1 MIHRLPAFKADQLQ
15 LEAHQIPYGRVR
27 FYSYAN
33 SFIGYNVSVHV
44 PQLKLSELRPGME
57 NVELIVELISLEE
70 PRKVTTYSGLEHT
83 LVEGLVKDGSGSMK
97 LTVWNEKIEEL
108 EGIEAGDTLKL
119 VDCFVTSFK
128 GELSVN
134 VGRDSGIQRQ

>member
-1 MIHRLPAFKADQLQ
+1 M
-15 LEAHQIPYGRVR
+15 
-27 FYSYAN
+27 
-33 SFIGYNVSVHV
+33 
-44 PQLKLSELRPGME
+44 KLSELRPGME
-57 NVELIVELISLEE
+57 NVELMVELISIEE

-83 LVEGLVKDGSGSMK
+83 LVEGLVKDGSGSMG

-108 EGIEAGDTLKL
+108 QGIEAGDTLRL
-119 VDCFVTSFK
+119 VDCFITSFK

>member
-1 MIHRLPAFKADQLQ
+1 M
-15 LEAHQIPYGRVR
+15 
-27 FYSYAN
+27 
-33 SFIGYNVSVHV
+33 
-44 PQLKLSELRPGME
+44 KLSELRPGME
-57 NVELIVELISLEE
+57 NVELIVKLISLEE

-83 LVEGLVKDGSGSMK
+83 LVEGLVKDGSGSMR